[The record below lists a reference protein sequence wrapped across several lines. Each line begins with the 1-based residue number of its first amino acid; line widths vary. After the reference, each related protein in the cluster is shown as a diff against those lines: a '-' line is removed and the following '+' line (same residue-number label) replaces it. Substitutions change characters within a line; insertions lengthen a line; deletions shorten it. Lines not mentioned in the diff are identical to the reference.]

1 MPVLPPPSSRLSV
14 PSSRTSMRVRG
25 AAAGL
30 AALLATGCSAPGMKL
45 DVRASDRPITTEMA
59 GMRVT
64 LHRLDARAVQTQAA
78 APAVPPATLADLLS
92 SHPEPYHIGPQDV
105 LLVTVWD
112 HPEITLALGQ
122 YRTDAGSGLVV
133 DEDGYMFFPY
143 VGRIQVQGMTATEAR
158 ARLTA
163 DLTRVLQK
171 PQVDLKVLVF
181 RSQKVFVTG
190 EVKTPGIYNVTDV
203 PFTLAEA
210 VHSAGGF
217 LPTADDSRLILTR
230 GNKVWHL
237 DFQTLMTHGNNIGNI
252 YLKDGDSLEVPNN
265 LESPVYMLGEVTK
278 PGSLPMTH
286 GTLSLA
292 KALSDS
298 GGILGTSAD
307 AHSIYVIRQGQAAN
321 AVDVYH
327 LDARNPTAMVL
338 ADKFALNARDVVFVD
353 AGTLVRY
360 SRVMDMI
367 LPTVNAITSGATAAA
382 DVNYLRRAY

>member
-1 MPVLPPPSSRLSV
+1 MPVLPPPASWLYA
-14 PSSRTSMRVRG
+14 PSSRASMRLRG

-30 AALLATGCSAPGMKL
+30 AALLAAGCAAPGMKL
-45 DVRASDRPITTEMA
+45 DVSASSRPTTSEFE

-64 LHRLDARAVQTQAA
+64 LRRLDAQAVHAQAA
-78 APAVPPATLADLLS
+78 PLAAPLGSLADLLS
-92 SHPEPYHIGPQDV
+92 TRTEPYRIGPQDV

-122 YRTDAGSGLVV
+122 FRTDAASGLVV
-133 DEDGYMFFPY
+133 DEEGYMYFPY
-143 VGRIQVQGMTATEAR
+143 VGRIRVQGLTASEAR
-158 ARLTA
+158 VRLTE
-163 DLTRVLQK
+163 DLTRVLK
-171 PQVDLKVLVF
+171 TPQVDLKVLSF
-181 RSQKVFVTG
+181 RSQKVFITG
-190 EVKTPGIYNVTDV
+190 EVKNPGAYNVTDV

-217 LPTADDSRLILTR
+217 LPTADDSRLLLTR
-230 GNKVWHL
+230 GNKVWNL
-237 DFQTLMTHGNNIGNI
+237 DFQTLMTQGNRIGNI

-286 GTLSLA
+286 GILSLA

-298 GGILGTSAD
+298 GGILGASAD
-307 AHSIYVIRQGQAAN
+307 ARSIYVIRQGQAAN

-338 ADKFALNARDVVFVD
+338 ADKFELNARDVVYVD
-353 AGTLVRY
+353 AGTLVRF
-360 SRVMDMI
+360 SRVMNLI
-367 LPTVNAITSGATAAA
+367 LPTVNAVTQGATAAA
-382 DVNYLRRAY
+382 DVRYLNRNY